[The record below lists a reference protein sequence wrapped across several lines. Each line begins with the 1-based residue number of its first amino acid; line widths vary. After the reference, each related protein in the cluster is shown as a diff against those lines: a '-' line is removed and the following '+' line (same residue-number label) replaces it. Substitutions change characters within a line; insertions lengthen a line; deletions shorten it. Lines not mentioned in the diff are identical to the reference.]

1 MKPQRYVNDKIIS
14 TIEEDTTGAD
24 IFKVAESLV
33 SNATMLN
40 IKAHA
45 RAEMDSSGHNFDAVG
60 KYKEK
65 VCEKLSDPFLIY
77 KVHNK
82 SLDNSRPS
90 FVFKSSKQQ
99 LQIAIDM
106 DREGDNP
113 LSQEYCHL
121 DGNHKRCASF
131 KTITLWVYHPFLRQM
146 CKIATMEAESENS
159 LSMNIFWE
167 VLNEAIQE
175 YSNDANRKF
184 KPFGCMM
191 DEAGAF
197 WSSISCVQGVEDIQR
212 SVSCE
217 KHFDFTVARQKK
229 TLVGEDTKKEF
240 EFLCESVSK
249 AETPLVYE
257 RAAERMV
264 QFIATHTHLHSWWDW
279 WHKRQGHV
287 FRAFKPLHNVPKT
300 NHAEIGHSR
309 WVKIGAVN
317 LSLID
322 ACREDVAESVKLSA
336 SLDAYGAGALKGGT
350 GPSSADL
357 RKRRYAE
364 QSNRADAYIAEL
376 DEVALGDVVMTN
388 RETCGFVE
396 PTSSHRHDPVEKSQ
410 HSKNDRA
417 TPYRPKRSKPFLR
430 SLDIAKKTKRS
441 FIVQDKIITKKE
453 ARVHL
458 KHVTGKVYDVTIST
472 FPHCAEC
479 AYCTRQNLC
488 SHVLWVYLFVFNL
501 PESSDLLQQRA
512 LTCDELAG
520 IISSLR
526 ISPNVSGNKML
537 QPGHSNSNDASTS
550 STSNAGCSIGN
561 ASTSS
566 TSITGCSIGNAPTSS
581 TLNAGRSIGNAST
594 SSTSNVGCSI
604 GNASTSST

>member
-1 MKPQRYVNDKIIS
+1 
-14 TIEEDTTGAD
+14 
-24 IFKVAESLV
+24 
-33 SNATMLN
+33 
-40 IKAHA
+40 
-45 RAEMDSSGHNFDAVG
+45 
-60 KYKEK
+60 
-65 VCEKLSDPFLIY
+65 
-77 KVHNK
+77 
-82 SLDNSRPS
+82 
-90 FVFKSSKQQ
+90 
-99 LQIAIDM
+99 M

-131 KTITLWVYHPFLRQM
+131 RTITLWVYHPFLRQM

-175 YSNDANRKF
+175 YSNDPNRKF
-184 KPFGCMM
+184 KPFGYMM

-197 WSSISCVQGVEDIQR
+197 WSSISCVQGVEDLQR

-217 KHFDFTVARQKK
+217 KHFDFTVARHKK

-279 WHKRQGHV
+279 WQKRQGHV

-300 NHAEIGHSR
+300 NHAEIGHSC

-336 SLDAYGAGALKGGT
+336 SLDAYGAGAFKGST
-350 GPSSADL
+350 GPSSSDL

-376 DEVALGDVVMTN
+376 DEVTLGDVVMTN
-388 RETCGFVE
+388 KETCGFVE
-396 PTSSHRHDPVEKSQ
+396 PTYSHRHDPVEKSQ
-410 HSKNDRA
+410 HSKNDTA
-417 TPYRPKRSKPFLR
+417 TPYRPK
-430 SLDIAKKTKRS
+430 
-441 FIVQDKIITKKE
+441 
-453 ARVHL
+453 
-458 KHVTGKVYDVTIST
+458 
-472 FPHCAEC
+472 
-479 AYCTRQNLC
+479 
-488 SHVLWVYLFVFNL
+488 
-501 PESSDLLQQRA
+501 
-512 LTCDELAG
+512 
-520 IISSLR
+520 
-526 ISPNVSGNKML
+526 
-537 QPGHSNSNDASTS
+537 
-550 STSNAGCSIGN
+550 
-561 ASTSS
+561 
-566 TSITGCSIGNAPTSS
+566 
-581 TLNAGRSIGNAST
+581 
-594 SSTSNVGCSI
+594 
-604 GNASTSST
+604 